1 MGTRSAGIRV
11 EGASE
16 LRRTLKRAGDDL
28 GDLKSAHGDAAGIVT
43 AASRT
48 RSPKRSGRLAAS
60 VRGSGAA
67 TTATIRA
74 GRASVPYAGPIHWGW
89 PARNIPANPFI
100 ADAAKATEPLWTR
113 EYEQAVEKILHR
125 IKGI

>member
-1 MGTRSAGIRV
+1 MARDTGIRV
-11 EGASE
+11 EGAAE

-28 GDLKSAHGDAAGIVT
+28 SDLKDAHREAANIVT
-43 AASRT
+43 VASRVKA
-48 RSPKRSGRLAAS
+48 PKRTGQLAAS

-74 GRASVPYAGPIHWGW
+74 GRSSVPYAGPIHWGW
-89 PARNIPANPFI
+89 PARGIPANPFI
-100 ADAAKATEPLWTR
+100 TEAARATEPVWTHG
-113 EYEQAVEKILHR
+113 YEAAVEKILHR